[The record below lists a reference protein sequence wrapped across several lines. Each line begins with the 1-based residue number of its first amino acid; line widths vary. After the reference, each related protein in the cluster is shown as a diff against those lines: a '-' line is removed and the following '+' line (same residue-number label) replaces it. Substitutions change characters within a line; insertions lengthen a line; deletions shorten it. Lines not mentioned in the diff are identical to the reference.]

1 MYSCLCSKS
10 YVKFTILFEKY
21 ILYCVFWKNVILRK
35 KSFFIRETFVKFEKA
50 SLR

>member
-21 ILYCVFWKNVILRK
+21 ILYCVFWKECYIEKTIVFDTRN
-35 KSFFIRETFVKFEKA
+35 IR
-50 SLR
+50 